1 MVAAICALHESMDP
15 ARYAMRPDVVERY
28 RHWLPLRAADPESV
42 FLVAE
47 SDDAPARVIG
57 FLVAQVEGNIPIY
70 RLPAYAFIHDVW
82 VEPPHRGRGV
92 ARSMVRAAIE
102 RFGAMGVTQVRLETA
117 AANDGARRLFE
128 SCGFRIGT
136 IDMLIDV
143 PGRSPNQ

>member
-1 MVAAICALHESMDP
+1 M
-15 ARYAMRPDVVERY
+15 
-28 RHWLPLRAADPESV
+28 
-42 FLVAE
+42 
-47 SDDAPARVIG
+47 
-57 FLVAQVEGNIPIY
+57 EGNIPIY